1 MEGAGASMITAFG
14 TALSGALG
22 TMVSDITTQIGS
34 IAPVALP
41 IFAGVM
47 GITVLFRVGRKV
59 TQV

>member
-1 MEGAGASMITAFG
+1 MDGASMITTFG

-22 TMVSDITTQIGS
+22 TMVTDVTSQIGA

-59 TQV
+59 VSV

>member
-1 MEGAGASMITAFG
+1 MDGASMITTFG

-22 TMVSDITTQIGS
+22 TMVTDVTSQIGA

-47 GITVLFRVGRKV
+47 GLTVLFRVGRKV
-59 TQV
+59 VSV